1 MTDLIVG
8 LGVAMLIEGALYAL
22 FPQSMARFM
31 AMMLDQAP
39 GVLRTGGLVL
49 AAAGVGLVWLIRG

>member
-1 MTDLIVG
+1 MTDLLVG

-31 AMMLDQAP
+31 AMMLTQAP
-39 GVLRTGGLVL
+39 GALRTGGRVL
-49 AAAGVGLVWLIRG
+49 AMAGVGLVWLIRG